1 MDRRTRRVFLAQVG
15 AVAMLPVLDRV
26 AWAAPPDVPV
36 LGEPPLTDA
45 HYLALADRILERLN
59 HTWVRHK
66 ASYSAGSLNVGVIYN
81 AALLTVHA
89 TAAEAGHVDGR
100 SRNDERARLLVDRLC
115 DAPPFFVGPRGR
127 RGKMYHSPGW
137 VSDLDTFRSP
147 QDKSIDPKVA
157 EGLAAAWRAREV
169 LSLTSAQVDRLAHCI
184 DVVARDRFFRYP
196 AVRLNQ
202 INWPAELYATAA
214 LVTGDPELLRRDY
227 RLHLRRFVRG
237 VRHPL
242 DRGGTTNLGRG
253 YQFHYLPHYPGA
265 DPSNLDSA
273 EYGSMTLHAL
283 YPYEAAL
290 AAGMQPLP
298 GGDIAILKNWVERVL
313 FGYWTHS
320 GMLNWDTGLGLAR
333 WMKAKTWAY
342 AQQGLL
348 TIAASRH
355 FLRSPEYAGWAKF
368 MFDRGLALYERTLVD
383 GALRVYPS
391 AHLYGTTTVHQSTG
405 DQRIF
410 SARMAANAAR
420 AVTLGLGRMRA
431 PEPPGL
437 YAFDRDTGR
446 LAVSTPRYG
455 TALVPDNR
463 GAFPYGGIEPARL
476 LDKSGRPVGGLG
488 GRGPAAF
495 GLVVRGRHGRMS
507 TQGRTGELSLDRAP
521 RGVFNELRVTG
532 RVSGRDATITAA
544 HRFTERFIETTW
556 TIHRHGDVVV
566 DAQFPTWRGAAI
578 EAILRDGTVRR
589 VGSGWM
595 ALDDVERFELGGY
608 SVEVEGSRARAV
620 HVAPQSTSPRPGP
633 TLVVRVGSADRVR
646 ARVTVH

>member
-1 MDRRTRRVFLAQVG
+1 MDARTRRVFLAQMG
-15 AVAMLPVLDRV
+15 ALALLPRV

-36 LGEPPLTDA
+36 IGEPPLVDA
-45 HYLALADRILERLN
+45 DYLALADRIMRRLN

-66 ASYSAGSLNVGVIYN
+66 ASYSAGSLNVGTIYN

-89 TAAEAGHVDGR
+89 TAAEAGHVGGR
-100 SRNDERARLLVDRLC
+100 SRNDARARLLVDRLC
-115 DAPPFFVGPRGR
+115 GAPPFFVGPRGR

-137 VSDLDTFRSP
+137 LADLDTYKSP

-157 EGLAAAWRAREV
+157 EGLAAAWRARAV
-169 LSLTSAQVDRLAHCI
+169 LGLTPAQVERLAHCI

-202 INWPAELYATAA
+202 INWPAELYANAA
-214 LVTGDPELLRRDY
+214 LVTGDPELLRHDY

-242 DRGGTTNLGRG
+242 EKGGTTNLGRG

-265 DPSNLDSA
+265 DPSNFDSA

-283 YPYEAAL
+283 QAYEMAL
-290 AAGMQPLP
+290 DMGMQPLP
-298 GGDIAILKNWVERVL
+298 GGDIAVLKNWVERVL

-355 FLRSPEYAGWAKF
+355 FLRRPEYAGWAKF
-368 MFDRGLALYERTLVD
+368 MFDRGLALYEGMLVD
-383 GALRVYPS
+383 GQLRAYPS

-405 DQRIF
+405 DQRVF

-431 PEPPGL
+431 PQPPPF

-446 LAVSTPRYG
+446 LAISTPRYS
-455 TALVPDNR
+455 TAIVPDNR
-463 GAFPYGGIEPARL
+463 DAFPYGGIEPARL
-476 LDKSGRPVGGLG
+476 LDASGRPVGGLG

-495 GLVVRGRHGRMS
+495 GLVVRGPHGRMS
-507 TQGRTGELSLDRAP
+507 TQGRTGVVSLNRAP
-521 RGVFNELRVTG
+521 RGVFNELQVSG
-532 RVSGRDATITAA
+532 RVSGADASITAV
-544 HRFTERFIETTW
+544 HRFGERFIETVW
-556 TIHRHGDVVV
+556 TIHRHGEAIVE
-566 DAQFPTWRGAAI
+566 AQFPTDRGTRI
-578 EAILRDGTVRR
+578 EAILRDGTARR

-595 ALDDVERFELGGY
+595 STDDVERFELGAY
-608 SVEVEGSRARAV
+608 SVVVDGSRARALR
-620 HVAPQSTSPRPGP
+620 VAPQSTSPQPGP
-633 TLVVRVGSADRVR
+633 TLVVRVGTASRVR
-646 ARVTVH
+646 ARVVMR